1 MPEMVRHGAG
11 EGSACCRG
19 VCSETGREVQPS
31 PVAKNHQA
39 PVYACRVTAPLPVLY
54 SFRRC
59 PYAMRARLALASAG
73 VTCELREVVLAH
85 KPQALRAASAKA
97 TVPVLVL
104 PDGRVLDQ
112 SLDIML
118 WALRGND
125 PESWLLPGEGGLDA
139 MLALIADCDGG
150 FKRHLDGYKY
160 PERGNSGI
168 PAADHR
174 LQAVAYLQQLETR
187 LHAAPWLFGHH
198 AALADMAIFPFVR
211 QFAHVDRAWFA
222 AQPWPRLQAWL
233 DGLLASGRFAQVML
247 RPPTWDE
254 IGPGALFPQQAP

>member
-1 MPEMVRHGAG
+1 MPPA
-11 EGSACCRG
+11 
-19 VCSETGREVQPS
+19 
-31 PVAKNHQA
+31 
-39 PVYACRVTAPLPVLY
+39 LPVLY

-85 KPQALRAASAKA
+85 KPQALRTASAKA

-104 PDGRVLDQ
+104 PDGEVLEQ

-118 WALRGND
+118 WALGQND
-125 PESWLLPGEGGLDA
+125 PERWLMPSEGILDD
-139 MLALIADCDGG
+139 MLALVADCDGG
-150 FKRHLDGYKY
+150 FKTHLDGYKY
-160 PERGNSGI
+160 PGRSTSGL

-174 LQAVAYLQQLETR
+174 LQACAYLQHLEIR
-187 LHAAPWLFGHH
+187 LATSPWLFGAH
-198 AALADMAIFPFVR
+198 ATLADMAIFPFVR
-211 QFAHVDRAWFA
+211 QFAHVDKDWFA

-233 DGLLASGRFAQVML
+233 EGLLASPRFAQVML

-254 IGPGALFPQQAP
+254 SGSGVPFP